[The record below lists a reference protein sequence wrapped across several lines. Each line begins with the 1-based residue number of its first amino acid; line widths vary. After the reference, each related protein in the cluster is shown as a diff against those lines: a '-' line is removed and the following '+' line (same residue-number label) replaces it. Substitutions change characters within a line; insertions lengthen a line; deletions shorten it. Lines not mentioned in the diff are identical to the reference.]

1 MRLKPISKRR
11 WKARMM
17 MGRWMPR
24 LVIESRSLTAPEGY
38 KLVWHHTEDFLM
50 MVPLDTEM
58 YSRPIDYHPDQ
69 TKRAWE

>member
-17 MGRWMPR
+17 MGRWIPR
-24 LVIESRSLTAPEGY
+24 LVIERYSLTAPEAY
-38 KLVWHHTEDFLM
+38 KLVWHHTEDFLRLM
-50 MVPLDTEM
+50 RVDALGA
-58 YSRPIDYHPDQ
+58 RDYHPDQ